1 MESREQ
7 AGVLQQMGCPLA
19 QGYLFS
25 PPAPAREI
33 DDLLRIAPWQYA
45 A

>member
-25 PPAPAREI
+25 PPISPLEV
-33 DDLLRIAPWQYA
+33 DDLLRVTPWPQA
-45 A
+45 V